1 MSVAFFFAYY
11 TSPMALN
18 ADTLLDRIYLKA
30 QITKWRVAAVLFA
43 ALAVIAVVGKS
54 TSHSPIEKEFV
65 ARLTFD
71 GIIGDDQR
79 IYDLIDDVGEN
90 NKAKAVI
97 LWLDTPGGSAVGGEE
112 TFLRLRALAAKKPVV
127 AVMRSVAASAG
138 YMIALGA
145 DHIIA
150 REGTITGSIGVLI
163 EAGEITELAKKIGI
177 TPIIIKS
184 APLKAAPSP
193 FEKVTPEG
201 EKSVRDVIMDFYAR
215 FVQMVE
221 ERRGIPHDKVL
232 TIADGRIYSGKRAVE
247 LKLIDGIGGEDEA
260 MKWLEEVRKIKP
272 GMEIKDVQ
280 IEQPNDLFSSLSQ
293 SIAGN
298 FFQKSS
304 VGLDGISAIW
314 HPQLH

>member
-1 MSVAFFFAYY
+1 
-11 TSPMALN
+11 MALN

-30 QITKWRVAAVLFA
+30 QVTKWRILAVIFA
-43 ALAVIAVVGKS
+43 ALAVIVAVERAS
-54 TSHSPIEKEFV
+54 PHSPIEKEFV

-71 GIIGDDQR
+71 GIIGDDQQ
-79 IYDLIDDVGEN
+79 IYDLIDDVANN

-112 TFLRLRALAAKKPVV
+112 TFLRLRQLAQKKPVV

-150 REGTITGSIGVLI
+150 REGTITGSIGVII

-184 APLKAAPSP
+184 SPLKAAPSP
-193 FEKVTPEG
+193 FEKTSPEG
-201 EKSVRDVIMDFYAR
+201 EKSIHDVIMDFYAR

-221 ERRGIPHDKVL
+221 QRRGIDHDKVV
-232 TIADGRIYSGKRAVE
+232 TIADGRVYSGKRALD
-247 LKLIDGIGGEDEA
+247 LKLIDAIGGEDEA
-260 MKWLEEVRKIKP
+260 MKWLEEVRKIRP
-272 GMEIKDVQ
+272 GLEIKDVQ
-280 IEQPNDLFSSLSQ
+280 VEQPNDLFSSLSQ

-298 FFQKSS
+298 FFQKSR

-314 HPQLH
+314 HPELH